1 MQTMNSLANNTK
13 DLLRKQMDSPEEL
26 LSEIMALHNS
36 LQQKFPLDPQAKK
49 MVSRLE
55 PIYQAASRL
64 EVEKTQ
70 ALVREFLSEK
80 P

>member
-1 MQTMNSLANNTK
+1 MNSLDNNTK
-13 DLLRKQMDSPEEL
+13 DLLKSQMDSPEQL
-26 LSEIMALHNS
+26 LSEVIVLYNS
-36 LQQKFPLDPQAKK
+36 LQEKFPLDPQAKK

-64 EVEKTQ
+64 EVDKTQ
-70 ALVREFLSEK
+70 ALVRGFLSET

>member
-1 MQTMNSLANNTK
+1 MNSLENNTK
-13 DLLRKQMDSPEEL
+13 DLLKSQMDSPEQL
-26 LSEIMALHNS
+26 LSEVIVLYNS

-64 EVEKTQ
+64 EVDKTQ
-70 ALVREFLSEK
+70 ALVRGFLSEK

>member
-1 MQTMNSLANNTK
+1 MNSLENNTK
-13 DLLRKQMDSPEEL
+13 DLLKSQMDSPEQL
-26 LSEIMALHNS
+26 LSEVIVLYNS

-64 EVEKTQ
+64 EIDKTQ
-70 ALVREFLSEK
+70 ALVRGFLSEK

>member
-1 MQTMNSLANNTK
+1 MNSLENNTK
-13 DLLRKQMDSPEEL
+13 DLLKKQMDSPEQL
-26 LSEIMALHNS
+26 LSEVIVLYNS

-55 PIYQAASRL
+55 PIYQEASRL

>member
-1 MQTMNSLANNTK
+1 MNSLENNTK
-13 DLLRKQMDSPEEL
+13 DLLKKQMDSPEQL
-26 LSEIMALHNS
+26 LSEVIVLYNS

-64 EVEKTQ
+64 EVDKTQ
-70 ALVREFLSEK
+70 ALVRGLLSET

>member
-1 MQTMNSLANNTK
+1 
-13 DLLRKQMDSPEEL
+13 MDSPEQL
-26 LSEIMALHNS
+26 LSEVIVLYNS

-64 EVEKTQ
+64 EVDKTQ
-70 ALVREFLSEK
+70 ALVRGFISEK